1 MLVDDVGGLAD
12 SLDGADRAVGL
23 DLENELVVVGALGD
37 AGVRDVHGATAD
49 RREQRIDM
57 NDANGVLRTLVALGR
72 HVATANADA
81 DGHLELGALGER
93 RDDMLGIDE
102 LEFRGDFQVRAGDH
116 AGALRG
122 ERGGSLLA
130 TGKGSEDETLDIQN
144 NVGDI
149 LHDTRSGRELVL
161 HALDL
166 DGGCRS
172 AVQGGQQD
180 TTHAVTERLAIAT
193 LERFHDESRDI
204 VANLLDG
211 DVGLHE
217 LSH

>member
-1 MLVDDVGGLAD
+1 
-12 SLDGADRAVGL
+12 
-23 DLENELVVVGALGD
+23 
-37 AGVRDVHGATAD
+37 
-49 RREQRIDM
+49 
-57 NDANGVLRTLVALGR
+57 
-72 HVATANADA
+72 
-81 DGHLELGALGER
+81 
-93 RDDMLGIDE
+93 MLGIDE

-130 TGKGSEDETLDIQN
+130 TGKGGEDETLDIQN

-180 TTHAVTERLAIAT
+180 TTHAVTERLAIAA
-193 LERFHDESRDI
+193 LERFHDESQRYCRQL
-204 VANLLDG
+204 ARR
-211 DVGLHE
+211 
-217 LSH
+217 